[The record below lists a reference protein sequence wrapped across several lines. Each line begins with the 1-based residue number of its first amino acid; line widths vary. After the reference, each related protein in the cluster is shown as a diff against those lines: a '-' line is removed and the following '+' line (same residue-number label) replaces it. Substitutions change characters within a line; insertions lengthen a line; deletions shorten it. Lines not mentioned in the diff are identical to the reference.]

1 MKSIVVKLG
10 SSSVTRTTGP
20 DPVVLTS
27 ALDAALHA
35 RSLGWSVTLV
45 TSGAV
50 SSGAAYLTRAS
61 DVRPSSR
68 LAAAVGQPFLMDIYR
83 SVSEISG
90 KHVCQILI
98 SEDDLRSPAAVA
110 VGVRGAERVRGRRDR
125 ARSSTGTTSPTRAA
139 RTTTR
144 SRSPSPWPAV
154 RTSCCC

>member
-61 DVRPSSR
+61 DARPSSR

-90 KHVCQILI
+90 KHVGQILI
-98 SEDDLRSPAAVA
+98 SEGDLR
-110 VGVRGAERVRGRRDR
+110 
-125 ARSSTGTTSPTRAA
+125 
-139 RTTTR
+139 
-144 SRSPSPWPAV
+144 
-154 RTSCCC
+154 